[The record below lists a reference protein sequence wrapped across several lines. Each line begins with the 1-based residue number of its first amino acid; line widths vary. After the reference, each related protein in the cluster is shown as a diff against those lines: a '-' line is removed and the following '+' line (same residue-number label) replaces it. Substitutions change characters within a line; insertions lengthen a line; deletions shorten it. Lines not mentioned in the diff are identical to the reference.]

1 MMKKGFLLLLLSAAL
16 WSAASCHAAE
26 TDAGTESAPE
36 ESRIY
41 SYDYALSEEE
51 IAERYPE
58 LSEKLLP
65 FGTENAEQTISA
77 EGLSYFNE
85 IRDSFLAEGGEE
97 EVANEMFDFMREDR
111 HFFPAGDEG
120 LFAVY
125 GYRLIGGTYSTYY
138 DVFFLSASEETLLYS
153 GQYPQDT
160 TDFLG
165 NGEKLM
171 IVSPQ
176 GKHGVFCVLDR
187 SGEITWPDPGECEI
201 SVPAETE

>member
-26 TDAGTESAPE
+26 TDAGTESDPE

-51 IAERYPE
+51 VAERYPD

-65 FGTENAEQTISA
+65 FGKENVRQTVSA

-97 EVANEMFDFMREDR
+97 EVADEMFDFMREDR

-125 GYRLIGGTYSTYY
+125 GYRLIGATNADYY
-138 DVFFLSASEETLLYS
+138 DVFFLTASEETLLYS
-153 GQYPQDT
+153 IQSSQVA
-160 TDFLG
+160 FLG

-176 GKHGVFCVLDR
+176 GKYGVFCVLDR
-187 SGEITWPDPGECEI
+187 SGEIKGLLLDECEI
-201 SVPAETE
+201 SVPARLE

>member
-1 MMKKGFLLLLLSAAL
+1 MMKKGFLLLLLFAAL

-26 TDAGTESAPE
+26 TETGTESAPE

-41 SYDYALSEEE
+41 SYDSALSEEE
-51 IAERYPE
+51 VAERYPD

-65 FGTENAEQTISA
+65 FGKENVRQTVSA

-97 EVANEMFDFMREDR
+97 EVADEMFDFMREDL

-125 GYRLIGGTYSTYY
+125 GYRLIGATNADYY
-138 DVFFLSASEETLLYS
+138 DVFFLTASEETLLYS
-153 GQYPQDT
+153 IQSSQVA
-160 TDFLG
+160 FLG

-171 IVSPQ
+171 IVSPH
-176 GKHGVFCVLDR
+176 GKYGVFCVLDR
-187 SGEITWPDPGECEI
+187 SGEIEGLLLDECEI
-201 SVPAETE
+201 SVPARLE